1 MRRVCGGSVVVATV
15 VAFSSCSTPSPC
27 EVATGTPVSQ
37 LNATL
42 AASGYAEV
50 GLDALP
56 VLELIDVGHGSV
68 EADGHFRGF
77 DSCCTTEHPLAD
89 GGCAAACS
97 PPTMEV
103 YRLGLPYGEG
113 SCPEQAEYGSGF
125 WECYAYSVDG
135 GVEHSSGFCV
145 D

>member
-1 MRRVCGGSVVVATV
+1 MTTFRGLVPMMLVAL
-15 VAFSSCSTPSPC
+15 
-27 EVATGTPVSQ
+27 ATGACSKGRECDIPQGTR
-37 LNATL
+37 
-42 AASGYAEV
+42 
-50 GLDALP
+50 LDALP

-68 EADGHFRGF
+68 DADGRFRGF